1 MTASARSHRATRA
14 AKVTSEI
21 LAPGV
26 VSAVLPLVAGAS
38 TQRWIGLGWGALSI
52 VFTAVI
58 PLAIILTGVKLAGL
72 STHHINRREQRAI
85 PLSLSVLSVAIGYA
99 LLTWW
104 HAPVAVRA
112 TVAVLGSVGALITAV
127 NLAWKLSAHA
137 ATIAAAA
144 VVVSALFGPDGLP
157 FWAAV
162 VAACWARLR
171 LGMHDVAQVAAGL
184 VSGVVTAEA
193 AWWLIR

>member
-1 MTASARSHRATRA
+1 VTALAQPDRATRA

-26 VSAVLPLVAGAS
+26 VSALLPLVAGA
-38 TQRWIGLGWGALSI
+38 TTHRWSGVGWGALAI

-85 PLSLSVLSVAIGYA
+85 PLSLSVLSVGVGYA

-104 HAPVAVRA
+104 HAPVAVRG
-112 TVAVLGSVGALITAV
+112 TVAVLGAVGALITVV
-127 NLAWKLSAHA
+127 NLVWKLSAHA
-137 ATIAAAA
+137 ATIAAAG
-144 VVVSALFGPDGLP
+144 VVVTALFGPAGLP

-162 VAACWARLR
+162 LAACWARLR
-171 LGMHDVAQVAAGL
+171 LGMHDVAQVGAGL
-184 VSGVVTAEA
+184 VGGFVAADV